1 MPKKVL
7 WVSQHSMQGVQMGCL
22 RRMYGNDVEV
32 MEDTRPFDSA
42 EVIIQRVRDGGYDD
56 VIVVAPHSVLDRM
69 CKLGLRPLWADA
81 EQVFDR
87 NKADWS
93 VKGRHYRFLGFSRVK
108 ELKLVLEDLG
118 PAARRQPDD

>member
-32 MEDTRPFDSA
+32 VEDTRPFDSA
-42 EVIIQRVRDGGYDD
+42 EIIIRRVRDGGYDD
-56 VIVVAPHSVLDRM
+56 VIVVAPYSVLDRM

-81 EQVFDR
+81 EQVFNR
-87 NKADWS
+87 MQADWS
-93 VKGRHYRFLGFSRVK
+93 VRNRHYRFLGFSRVK

-118 PAARRQPDD
+118 SSAKRQPND

>member
-7 WVSQHSMQGVQMGCL
+7 WVSQHSMQGVQIGCL

-32 MEDTRPFDSA
+32 VEDTRPFDSA

-56 VIVVAPHSVLDRM
+56 VIVVAPYSVLDRM

-87 NKADWS
+87 TQADWS
-93 VKGRHYRFLGFSRVK
+93 VRGRHYRFLGFSRVE

-118 PAARRQPDD
+118 PAAKRQPND

>member
-22 RRMYGNDVEV
+22 RRMYGKDVEV
-32 MEDTRPFDSA
+32 VEDTRPFDSA
-42 EVIIQRVRDGGYDD
+42 EVIIHRVRDGGYDD
-56 VIVVAPHSVLDRM
+56 VIVVAPYSVLDRM

-81 EQVFDR
+81 EQVFNR
-87 NKADWS
+87 KQADWS
-93 VKGRHYRFLGFSRVK
+93 VRDRHYRFLGFSRVK

-118 PAARRQPDD
+118 PAAKRQPND